1 MAAGGGRRPRGA
13 RALLSFGAIVASAL
27 SWAAPGAGAGTSTD
41 PIVPSGFHVAG
52 LSPSPSNPVRVW
64 ILGDSV
70 MNDASPA
77 IAAALAATGEAT
89 VVADSSFGGWGLT
102 TQPAWIPQSQQILA
116 DYQPQVIIGTWS
128 WDDTL
133 AGDDP
138 KLYASLLAQAIRV
151 WTEPG
156 DGVQLVVLLQFPPVG
171 PNPYLFSAS
180 LRARSWLE
188 VTQEQDAW
196 DRIAESMVSV
206 FPGHVAYL
214 TTAQLFAPGGRF
226 LTWTETPS
234 GSLVRIRQLDNVH
247 LCPFGAA
254 ELGQL
259 VVSDLHSMLGLDPPA
274 PGWVF
279 GPWAADPRYN
289 FGIGGPGAC
298 PEDRPLPGYDG
309 VLLPKPGPELG

>member
-1 MAAGGGRRPRGA
+1 MA
-13 RALLSFGAIVASAL
+13 S
-27 SWAAPGAGAGTSTD
+27 
-41 PIVPSGFHVAG
+41 
-52 LSPSPSNPVRVW
+52 LSPSQSDPVRVW

-102 TQPAWIPQSQQILA
+102 TQPAWIPQSQQILE
-116 DYQPQVIIGTWS
+116 DYQPQVIIGTWA

-133 AGDDP
+133 AGNDP

-156 DGVQLVVLLQFPPVG
+156 DGVQLVVLLQYPPVG
-171 PNPYLFSAS
+171 PNTFLFSPAE
-180 LRARSWLE
+180 RARYWLE

-196 DRIAESMVSV
+196 DRIARSMVSV

-214 TTAQLFAPGGRF
+214 TTSQLFAPGGRF

-259 VVSDLHSMLGLDPPA
+259 VVGDMQSMLGLGPPA
-274 PGWVF
+274 SGWQI
-279 GPWAADPRYN
+279 GPWTADPRYN

-298 PEDRPLPGYDG
+298 PDDQPLPGYDG
-309 VLLPKPGPELG
+309 LLLPKPGPELG